1 MGHPILRQVA
11 RPLSLGELG
20 TARLGALI
28 GDMIDTLHDY
38 GGIGLAAPQIGEPIR
53 LAIIEIAGGPTR
65 YGEIPPMPLTVFVNP
80 EIEIIDPAARG
91 YWEGCLSIPG
101 LRGYVERPQ
110 HVAVEFTNLQGERQR
125 FELEGF
131 LATVF
136 QHEFDHLDGKLY
148 IDRLAD
154 PKLLAFDT
162 EYERYLAPLAAAG
175 GDAAEPTESPE
186 TAPAAETAPPETA
199 AAGGAAACTAQASS
213 LT

>member
-11 RPLSLGELG
+11 RPVPLGDLGSAQLS
-20 TARLGALI
+20 ALI
-28 GDMIDTLHDY
+28 ADMVDTLHDY
-38 GGIGLAAPQIGEPIR
+38 GGIGLAAPQVGESIR

-65 YGEIPPMPLTVFVNP
+65 YGDIPALPLTVFVNP
-80 EIEIIDPAARG
+80 EIEVIDAASRG

-110 HVAVEFTNLQGERQR
+110 HVGVAFTNLEGRRER
-125 FELEGF
+125 FELHGF

-154 PKLLAFDT
+154 PKLLGFDA
-162 EYERYLAPLAAAG
+162 EYERYLAPRED
-175 GDAAEPTESPE
+175 DAAE
-186 TAPAAETAPPETA
+186 ADAACAAE
-199 AAGGAAACTAQASS
+199 ASS